1 MDTKWK
7 KSKIILS
14 FAAFFLGLTLLLVN
28 FFSMMQRLAETDF
41 QAGTDYQETEE
52 FAAFISG
59 RLETLIGAA
68 AGEEEW
74 YDYSYGTA
82 YETAVS
88 YETGFD
94 FSDWWASLFGG
105 STAASEA
112 AVEITMD
119 TGSDEAAD
127 STPADELTA
136 YMEELSRDRNLLF
149 AVVYQGKLLYT
160 NLDGLSGQEVQES
173 GIPDF
178 ASFVP
183 EEEYN
188 FTLLYN
194 GNGDGRVEITKDGQ
208 PVDVYGD
215 GIYRNDSRWYVPGYA
230 NFQAEGDAKEAVV
243 FLAAAKEPKLYVENY
258 GQGTVQRGWDLY
270 SMQENLR
277 DQRQALAVQAALLG
291 AAPLF
296 LFLAFRL
303 RKERQEAREWLGKQL
318 GKVWYEIKFLLFWCL
333 PVVLLVLGFL
343 TGSLR
348 VMFFGGIAPVLW
360 FWLLYFGFL
369 DRKYSKGR
377 QKSLLAPFRDSLRT
391 ADLERPFQKR
401 MVKRQWLV
409 FAPLL
414 LLLAVLAWFW
424 VMLWDW
430 LYWDAAV
437 LVLLILLVCAV
448 LALICSLIYMKKNRR
463 LAEDMGALTEQ
474 IAAVR
479 AGELSERLELP
490 RDTDLREAAEN
501 LNEIQQ
507 GMEAALAERT
517 KSERMKVE
525 LVANVSHDLKTPLT
539 SIVSYIEL
547 LKQEEEL
554 PEHVKDYIRILGEK
568 SERLGTMVQD
578 VFEVSKAASGQLP
591 VMLEELDF
599 GKLLRQTL
607 ADMNTQIEKSGLVL
621 RAYIPEE
628 PVMIRADGQRLYRV
642 FQNLLQNA
650 LQYSLKGSRIYLS
663 LSAAEGQAQAVVKNT
678 SAVELDAELD
688 FTERFVRGD
697 ASRTDGGSGL
707 GLSIARSF
715 TEACGG
721 RLRIKVDA
729 DLFTAEVT
737 FPSERA

>member
-68 AGEEEW
+68 AGGEEW

-277 DQRQALAVQAALLG
+277 DQRQALTVQAALLG
-291 AAPLF
+291 AALLF

-437 LVLLILLVCAV
+437 LVLLLLLVCAV

-517 KSERMKVE
+517 KSERM
-525 LVANVSHDLKTPLT
+525 
-539 SIVSYIEL
+539 
-547 LKQEEEL
+547 
-554 PEHVKDYIRILGEK
+554 
-568 SERLGTMVQD
+568 
-578 VFEVSKAASGQLP
+578 
-591 VMLEELDF
+591 
-599 GKLLRQTL
+599 
-607 ADMNTQIEKSGLVL
+607 
-621 RAYIPEE
+621 
-628 PVMIRADGQRLYRV
+628 
-642 FQNLLQNA
+642 
-650 LQYSLKGSRIYLS
+650 
-663 LSAAEGQAQAVVKNT
+663 
-678 SAVELDAELD
+678 
-688 FTERFVRGD
+688 
-697 ASRTDGGSGL
+697 
-707 GLSIARSF
+707 
-715 TEACGG
+715 
-721 RLRIKVDA
+721 
-729 DLFTAEVT
+729 
-737 FPSERA
+737 

>member
-1 MDTKWK
+1 M
-7 KSKIILS
+7 
-14 FAAFFLGLTLLLVN
+14 V
-28 FFSMMQRLAETDF
+28 
-41 QAGTDYQETEE
+41 
-52 FAAFISG
+52 
-59 RLETLIGAA
+59 
-68 AGEEEW
+68 
-74 YDYSYGTA
+74 
-82 YETAVS
+82 
-88 YETGFD
+88 
-94 FSDWWASLFGG
+94 
-105 STAASEA
+105 
-112 AVEITMD
+112 
-119 TGSDEAAD
+119 
-127 STPADELTA
+127 
-136 YMEELSRDRNLLF
+136 
-149 AVVYQGKLLYT
+149 
-160 NLDGLSGQEVQES
+160 
-173 GIPDF
+173 
-178 ASFVP
+178 
-183 EEEYN
+183 
-188 FTLLYN
+188 
-194 GNGDGRVEITKDGQ
+194 
-208 PVDVYGD
+208 
-215 GIYRNDSRWYVPGYA
+215 
-230 NFQAEGDAKEAVV
+230 
-243 FLAAAKEPKLYVENY
+243 
-258 GQGTVQRGWDLY
+258 
-270 SMQENLR
+270 
-277 DQRQALAVQAALLG
+277 
-291 AAPLF
+291 
-296 LFLAFRL
+296 
-303 RKERQEAREWLGKQL
+303 
-318 GKVWYEIKFLLFWCL
+318 KVLYEIKFLLFWCL

-348 VMFFGGIAPVLW
+348 VMFLGGIAPVLW

-607 ADMNTQIEKSGLVL
+607 ADMDTQIEKSGLVL